1 MPRSP
6 AFFCS
11 SHPVSSASE
20 TRFLVN
26 PDSEPVALRIEG
38 KASFQ
43 NCSRVK
49 EFLENAINAGKRNFV
64 IDFEA
69 CTGMDS
75 TFLGLLAGTALE
87 LRRTDPRG
95 SVVVC
100 NLNERN
106 AELIK
111 NLGLTRLLTV
121 DDGAAKPANT
131 AAASSLQGAK
141 ATDQIEAARMVLD
154 MHKNLIAADEGNEAK
169 FRDVMDILKQQL
181 GEE

>member
-11 SHPVSSASE
+11 FHPVSSPSE
-20 TRFLVN
+20 TRFLVD
-26 PDSEPVALRIEG
+26 PDSDPVAIRIEG

-43 NCSRVK
+43 NCTRVK
-49 EFLENAINAGKRNFV
+49 EFVEGAISSGKRNFV

-69 CTGMDS
+69 CSGMDS

-106 AELIK
+106 AELVK

-121 DDGAAKPANT
+121 DNGAAKPT
-131 AAASSLQGAK
+131 SSSAASSLQETK
-141 ATDQIEAARMVLD
+141 TTDQIAAARMVLD
-154 MHKNLIAADEGNEAK
+154 MHKNLIEADEGNAAK

-181 GEE
+181 GED